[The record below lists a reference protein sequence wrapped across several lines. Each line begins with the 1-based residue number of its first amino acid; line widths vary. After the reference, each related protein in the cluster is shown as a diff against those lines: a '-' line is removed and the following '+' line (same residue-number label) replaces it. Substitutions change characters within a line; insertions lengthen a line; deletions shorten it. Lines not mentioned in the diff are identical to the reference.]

1 MRTAA
6 SQPLKTPQSSEPL
19 TDPAAAER
27 PLWPLALGGF
37 GLILIA
43 AALLWLRF
51 GPAVFL
57 DSLTAV
63 WNCI

>member
-1 MRTAA
+1 MTPTQ
-6 SQPLKTPQSSEPL
+6 SQIDETE
-19 TDPAAAER
+19 AGR
-27 PLWPLALGGF
+27 PLWPLALAGF
-37 GLILIA
+37 GLIFLA

-51 GPAVFL
+51 GTAVFI